1 MYCVNSNG
9 MNNMISFSLLENEN
23 TDGFK
28 YPLEKLKE
36 FAYKAPKICIIERNL
51 NLTKAIQSVFP
62 DTKVFFDSTHLYRS
76 LKKQFE
82 DIEDKE
88 I

>member
-1 MYCVNSNG
+1 MRSTYYEFRDILYINRRINKSRFGKPVFLMYCVNSNG

-51 NLTKAIQSVFP
+51 NLTKAI
-62 DTKVFFDSTHLYRS
+62 
-76 LKKQFE
+76 
-82 DIEDKE
+82 
-88 I
+88 